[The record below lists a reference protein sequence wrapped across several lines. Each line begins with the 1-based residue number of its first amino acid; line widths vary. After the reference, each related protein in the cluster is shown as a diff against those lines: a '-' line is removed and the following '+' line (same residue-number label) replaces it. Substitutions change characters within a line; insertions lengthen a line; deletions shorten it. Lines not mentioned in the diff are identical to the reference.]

1 MQQFLMILTFTLF
14 TFFNWNNTKP
24 VSSAYYARSYI
35 VMNRDDKSVLEGKD
49 IHNPRSVASI
59 SKVMTCIIALES
71 EHIFDLVEA
80 DEETTKQVGSSIYLT
95 VGEKLSVLDLCFGL
109 MLRSGND
116 AAYALANY
124 LGGSQESF
132 VEKMNFK
139 AKEIGMLNSRF
150 NNPSGLDID
159 EEGNISTSYDMAVL
173 LSYAL
178 DNELFAKIVKSE
190 NYSCQYAQN
199 WINKNKLLRTYEY
212 LDGGKTGYTYK
223 AKRTLVTGA
232 TKDGVRLAI
241 CTLDCGSDFAFH
253 KSLYEKY
260 FNDYIF
266 VEFLAKGHNIV
277 SGYIVDSERRVGLMV
292 SRKDY
297 EGGVKLYQFTV
308 DGELIRMS
316 FHAKDGKITEV
327 KI

>member
-14 TFFNWNNTKP
+14 TFFNWNNTKS

-49 IHNPRSVASI
+49 IHNLRSVASI

-95 VGEKLSVLDLCFGL
+95 IGEKLSVLDLCFGL

-190 NYSCQYAQN
+190 NYSCQYIGRAH
-199 WINKNKLLRTYEY
+199 
-212 LDGGKTGYTYK
+212 
-223 AKRTLVTGA
+223 V
-232 TKDGVRLAI
+232 
-241 CTLDCGSDFAFH
+241 
-253 KSLYEKY
+253 
-260 FNDYIF
+260 
-266 VEFLAKGHNIV
+266 
-277 SGYIVDSERRVGLMV
+277 
-292 SRKDY
+292 
-297 EGGVKLYQFTV
+297 
-308 DGELIRMS
+308 
-316 FHAKDGKITEV
+316 
-327 KI
+327 

>member
-159 EEGNISTSYDMAVL
+159 EEGNIST
-173 LSYAL
+173 
-178 DNELFAKIVKSE
+178 
-190 NYSCQYAQN
+190 
-199 WINKNKLLRTYEY
+199 
-212 LDGGKTGYTYK
+212 
-223 AKRTLVTGA
+223 
-232 TKDGVRLAI
+232 
-241 CTLDCGSDFAFH
+241 
-253 KSLYEKY
+253 
-260 FNDYIF
+260 
-266 VEFLAKGHNIV
+266 
-277 SGYIVDSERRVGLMV
+277 
-292 SRKDY
+292 
-297 EGGVKLYQFTV
+297 
-308 DGELIRMS
+308 
-316 FHAKDGKITEV
+316 
-327 KI
+327 